1 MTMAVLLVLA
11 GAALLYGGAEG
22 LVRGASSLAL
32 RLGMTPLVIG
42 LTVVAFGTSMPELVV
57 SVEAALAGK
66 GSLAVG
72 NVVGSNIGNVGLIL
86 GLSALIAPLAVQAR
100 IIRLDMPLL
109 VLVSAGVAVLLLDG
123 AMGRGEAALLVGSLL
138 LYVGFTVRASRRESA
153 AVAKEFEEGLA
164 RPTGSAA
171 LDAVLVLGG
180 LALLAIG
187 ARLLVSGAT
196 TIAEA
201 AGVEEA
207 VIGLTVVAIGTSLPE
222 LATSVVAAL
231 KGEGDI
237 AVGNVV
243 GSNLFNI
250 LGILGIAALVRPLS
264 SGGIGAVDLW
274 VMLGAAVLLLPM
286 MWTGRRVSRLEG
298 GVLVAGYVAYVAY
311 LLR

>member
-1 MTMAVLLVLA
+1 MTIAVLLVLA

-42 LTVVAFGTSMPELVV
+42 LTVVAFGTSTPELVV

-100 IIRLDMPLL
+100 IIRLDLPLL

-123 AMGRGEAALLVGSLL
+123 EMGRGEGALLFAGLIA
-138 LYVGFTVRASRRESA
+138 YVGFTLRASRRESA
-153 AVAKEFEEGLA
+153 AVAQEFAEGVP

-180 LALLAIG
+180 LALLAVG

-196 TIAEA
+196 TIAQA

-264 SGGIGAVDLW
+264 AGGIDAVDLW